1 MKTLQINAREFDSA
15 VEARHYA
22 SQFDGLAIRLN
33 GCHYVVSEATAA
45 LLETKGVQFAYSC
58 SALGRA
64 VVVPVNC

>member
-45 LLETKGVQFAYSC
+45 LWS
-58 SALGRA
+58 SR
-64 VVVPVNC
+64 